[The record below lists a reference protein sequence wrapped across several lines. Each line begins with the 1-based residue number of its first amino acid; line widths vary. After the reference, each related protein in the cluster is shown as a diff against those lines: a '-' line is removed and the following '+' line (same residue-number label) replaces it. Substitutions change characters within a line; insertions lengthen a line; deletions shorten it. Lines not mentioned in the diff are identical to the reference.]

1 MLLPRPTDACANA
14 KCKMRDVRVQS
25 VGDDILG
32 VPRECD
38 ACANAKCRMQ
48 NARCKGAIRRGRH
61 PWRPARMRCLRKCK
75 MQNAECK
82 MQNARCKGAIRRGRH
97 PCESRENAMLAQMQ
111 NAECRMQNARCK
123 GAIRRGRHP
132 CESCEVMYTDSRVKK
147 CLTLIMPM
155 IIYEKRE
162 RKAKGA
168 FVPVSYSRRE
178 SKKITF

>member
-1 MLLPRPTDACANA
+1 MLLPRPTDACANVAQMQNA

-38 ACANAKCRMQ
+38 AYANA
-48 NARCKGAIRRGRH
+48 
-61 PWRPARMRCLRKCK
+61 KCK

-97 PCESRENAMLAQMQ
+97 PCES
-111 NAECRMQNARCK
+111 
-123 GAIRRGRHP
+123 
-132 CESCEVMYTDSRVKK
+132 CEVYLRRLTNKK
-147 CLTLIMPM
+147 CLMLIMPM

>member
-1 MLLPRPTDACANA
+1 MLLPRPTMLAQMQNA
-14 KCKMRDVRVQS
+14 KCKMQ
-25 VGDDILG
+25 
-32 VPRECD
+32 
-38 ACANAKCRMQ
+38 NAKCKMQNAECRMQNAKCKMQ

-75 MQNAECK
+75 MQNAK
-82 MQNARCKGAIRRGRH
+82 
-97 PCESRENAMLAQMQ
+97 
-111 NAECRMQNARCK
+111 CRMQNARCK

>member
-1 MLLPRPTDACANA
+1 MLAQ
-14 KCKMRDVRVQS
+14 MQ
-25 VGDDILG
+25 
-32 VPRECD
+32 
-38 ACANAKCRMQ
+38 NAKCRMQ

-75 MQNAECK
+75 MQNAECR
-82 MQNARCKGAIRRGRH
+82 MRDVRAQSVGDDILGVPRECDACANAK
-97 PCESRENAMLAQMQ
+97 
-111 NAECRMQNARCK
+111 CRMQNARCK